1 MPDTDLLP
9 SDDNAPPIPSE
20 RESPAPPPTA
30 VLPVPDEEPETE
42 RLALGVLAL
51 VAIAGML
58 WVAHPVGIGILLGTL
73 NAFTMQPIYERL
85 RAHYTRSALA
95 AALSVAVSSVIL
107 FGALAGLSSLL
118 IGRGMVLISGLIDAL
133 SPGGPAR
140 ETALGWAKRL
150 GPFGIH
156 TDDLIAKVRDA
167 AASFATR
174 AATIAAAVAS
184 TTFSAL
190 LALFFVLMTTHF
202 VLRHWSSLARRAE
215 DMLPLHPRHT
225 RALLDELRVVGRT
238 TLLGTVLTGI
248 AQGVLAGIGYWIT
261 GVPEPAFFGAATAV
275 ASLIPAVGTLLIW
288 VPAGVYLILINH
300 AGMGILELAWGMLVV
315 VGVSDYII
323 RPRLVGGHGS
333 VPELLT
339 FAALFGGVEVFGLI
353 GLLIGPLVMALG
365 VATLRIY
372 AAETVG
378 RHSVSM
384 PPDPPSRKP
393 VRGAPRRGA
402 I

>member
-1 MPDTDLLP
+1 MPDLLP
-9 SDDNAPPIPSE
+9 SDDTAPPLPAGRNAP
-20 RESPAPPPTA
+20 AQPPTA
-30 VLPVPDEEPETE
+30 VLPAPDEEPAAE
-42 RLALGVLAL
+42 RRALGVLAL
-51 VAIAGML
+51 VAVAAMI
-58 WVAHPVGIGILLGTL
+58 WIAHPVGIGILLGTL
-73 NAFTMQPIYERL
+73 NAFTMQPLYERL
-85 RAHYTRSALA
+85 RARYARSALA
-95 AALSVAVSSVIL
+95 AALSLAISSVIL
-107 FGALAGLSSLL
+107 LVALTGISSLL
-118 IGRGMVLISGLIDAL
+118 IGRGMVLISALIDAL
-133 SPGGPAR
+133 APGGSAR

-150 GPFGIH
+150 GLLGIH
-156 TDDLIAKVRDA
+156 TDYLIAKVRDA
-167 AASFATR
+167 AASLATR
-174 AATIAAAVAS
+174 AASIAAAIAS

-202 VLRHWSSLARRAE
+202 VLRHWTSLARRAE

-238 TLLGTVLTGI
+238 TLLGTLLTGI
-248 AQGVLAGIGYWIT
+248 AQGVLAGLGYWIT
-261 GVPEPAFFGAATAV
+261 GLPEPAFFGAATAV

-288 VPAGVYLILINH
+288 VPAGVYLILEGH
-300 AGMGILELAWGMLVV
+300 VGMGVLELIWGALVV

-378 RHSVSM
+378 RHSASL
-384 PPDPPSRKP
+384 PPAPPSGKP
-393 VRGAPRRGA
+393 ARGAPSRGA